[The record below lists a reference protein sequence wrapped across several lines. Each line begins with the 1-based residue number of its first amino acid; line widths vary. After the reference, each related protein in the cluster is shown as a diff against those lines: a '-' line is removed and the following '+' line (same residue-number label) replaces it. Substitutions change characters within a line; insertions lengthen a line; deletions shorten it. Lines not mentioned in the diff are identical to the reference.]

1 MVKKPTGNL
10 EDWSVAGHAAV
21 VLNLWAMTPL
31 ANLYLPNISTLQFLT
46 VAEFQSG
53 SSNESNLWLG
63 GGGVTI
69 RRGSLLKDYSIR
81 KVESQPVHHRVI
93 LSSLQ
98 VALPNGELFLSEDS
112 E

>member
-1 MVKKPTGNL
+1 MV
-10 EDWSVAGHAAV
+10 
-21 VLNLWAMTPL
+21 
-31 ANLYLPNISTLQFLT
+31 
-46 VAEFQSG
+46 
-53 SSNESNLWLG
+53 G